1 MTVRELLRTKI
12 EQRGLSMKAIS
23 LQLGKNHAYLQQFI
37 ERGIPRRLPED
48 VRPKLAAALGVKETD
63 LIESGQINAQLLG
76 TRPQAKKAV
85 PDVSRGVTNDGPEN
99 LLKVLGM
106 AEGGPNGWN
115 LWNGEIVQYITR
127 PENLR
132 GVPGAY
138 AVYVTGHS
146 MEPRYEPGELV
157 HVHPGRPVQPGS
169 YVLVQ
174 RKPLH
179 EGEPPLAVL
188 KRLVRRSGSKVT
200 LEQLNPPE
208 RFDVPAGD
216 VISIHKVVGSS
227 EA

>member
-1 MTVRELLRTKI
+1 MTVRELIRAKI

-23 LQLGKNHAYLQQFI
+23 AQLGKNHAYLQQYL
-37 ERGIPRRLPED
+37 ERGIPRKLPED
-48 VRPKLAAALGVKETD
+48 VRPRLALALGVKETD

-76 TRPQAKKAV
+76 TRSLAKNHV
-85 PDVSRGVTNDGPEN
+85 PKPNENATNDGPEN

-106 AEGGPNGWN
+106 AEGGPQGWN

-146 MEPRYEPGELV
+146 MEPRYEPGELA
-157 HVHPGRPVQPGS
+157 HIHPGRPVQPGS

-188 KRLVRRSGSKVT
+188 KRLVRRSASKVV
-200 LEQLNPPE
+200 LEQLNPLE
-208 RFDVPAGD
+208 RFDVQAD
-216 VISIHKVVGSS
+216 QIVSMHRVVGSS